1 MRLIGRYLRFLDG
14 VMMLMDFLN
23 ELVRPV
29 RNFIFGNKNASTTKS
44 DKKKASQF
52 NWDAFNTQMKPEL
65 RYSFRL
71 G

>member
-1 MRLIGRYLRFLDG
+1 MQLVILIARNLIVIGKRLI
-14 VMMLMDFLN
+14 
-23 ELVRPV
+23 
-29 RNFIFGNKNASTTKS
+29 S
-44 DKKKASQF
+44 KKASQF

>member
-1 MRLIGRYLRFLDG
+1 MKL
-14 VMMLMDFLN
+14 
-23 ELVRPV
+23 
-29 RNFIFGNKNASTTKS
+29 SKS
-44 DKKKASQF
+44 KKASQL